1 MEKGMK
7 KNCWESKKCG
17 RQPDGEKSN
26 EFGICPAAIEEKADG
41 LNGGINGGRACWAI
55 KETLCGNQVQG
66 GFANKLSG
74 CLQCDFYSTVRNEE
88 GTSFKT
94 SKEILAKLNRADS
107 RYSKPCNYN
116 RTAVL

>member
-1 MEKGMK
+1 MRT
-7 KNCWESKKCG
+7 NCWESKKCG
-17 RQPDGEKSN
+17 RQPGGEKSN
-26 EFGICPAAIEEKADG
+26 EFGICPAATEEKLNG

-66 GFANKLSG
+66 GFADKLSS

-88 GTSFKT
+88 GRSFKT

-107 RYSKPCNYN
+107 RYSKPCNFN
-116 RTAVL
+116 CTAVL

>member
-1 MEKGMK
+1 MK
-7 KNCWESKKCG
+7 KNCWESKECG
-17 RQPDGEKSN
+17 RQPGGEKSN
-26 EFGICPAAIEEKADG
+26 EFGICPAAIEEKLHG

-88 GTSFKT
+88 GSSFKT

-107 RYSKPCNYN
+107 RYSKRCNFN